1 LVLNKLS
8 VAKLISGQ
16 ILPKMEPMKI
26 RLPSALIALALS
38 FAVPTFAQA
47 QNTVEPEVRQ
57 QLEAAAL
64 HYDEAWNKHDAA
76 AIAALYT
83 EDAIRLIDNVDGT
96 VSVGRE
102 AIAKEF
108 AGYFAASLPLP
119 QHKIT
124 QIYAIEDREVVTAEW
139 SQGILSGHTV
149 SILFRDA
156 DAWKIRMQFVTLTHS
171 PKTP

>member
-1 LVLNKLS
+1 MKTR
-8 VAKLISGQ
+8 LIG
-16 ILPKMEPMKI
+16 
-26 RLPSALIALALS
+26 ALIVLAIG
-38 FAVPTFAQA
+38 FAVPTFAPA

-57 QLEAAAL
+57 QLEAQAL
-64 HYDEAWNKHDAA
+64 QYDEAWNKHDGA

-83 EDAIRLIDNVDGT
+83 EDAIRVMDNIDGT

-119 QHKIT
+119 VHKIT
-124 QIYAIEDREVVTAEW
+124 QVYAIEDRVVVTSEW

-149 SILFRDA
+149 SILYREA
-156 DAWKIRMQFVTLTHS
+156 NVWKIRMQFVTLTHA
-171 PKTP
+171 PR